1 MAIEISKKEARRIVS
16 QTQLK
21 MDFKSSDSKENT
33 LHVITQLG
41 YVQIDTISVVQRAHH
56 HTLWSRIPEYHP
68 NLLRELQNK
77 DRRIFEYWGHA
88 HSILPLEDY
97 RFYLARMKSYFD
109 PCGKWEK
116 QRLEK
121 YGHLMKPAIERIRQ
135 EGSLMSRDF
144 SNSDVIKVEDGWNPK
159 PIKAALEML
168 FWRGDLMIKER
179 INNQRVYD
187 LTERVLPDW
196 VDVKIPGEKE
206 IDEFL
211 VLRALT
217 ANCIADRRDI
227 SDYIHLSN
235 KSKIK
240 DALDDMIEKD
250 QVKRLKIDGI
260 SQVYYALSSAYSVI
274 SENETVLKEV
284 FILSPFDNFV
294 INRKKLN
301 DLYNFN
307 YTIECYVPEAKR
319 KFGYFV
325 LPIFFKDK
333 FVGRMDPKCD
343 RKKRILL
350 IKNLVFEESFEPGD
364 EFLMKFTQK
373 LNSFLVFNG
382 CHSLIFENVKP
393 KKLKD
398 FLNRSFS

>member
-1 MAIEISKKEARRIVS
+1 
-16 QTQLK
+16 
-21 MDFKSSDSKENT
+21 
-33 LHVITQLG
+33 
-41 YVQIDTISVVQRAHH
+41 
-56 HTLWSRIPEYHP
+56 
-68 NLLRELQNK
+68 
-77 DRRIFEYWGHA
+77 
-88 HSILPLEDY
+88 
-97 RFYLARMKSYFD
+97 
-109 PCGKWEK
+109 
-116 QRLEK
+116 
-121 YGHLMKPAIERIRQ
+121 
-135 EGSLMSRDF
+135 
-144 SNSDVIKVEDGWNPK
+144 
-159 PIKAALEML
+159 
-168 FWRGDLMIKER
+168 MIKER